1 MHNPLDRKQVVS
13 RLKPLCNNPD
23 IWKAFGEYI
32 DLEIQMQQSALEQA
46 DNMVVMH
53 RAQGAI
59 ASLRR
64 LKKLREEA
72 NGTR

>member
-1 MHNPLDRKQVVS
+1 MNNPQDRKQVAQ

-23 IWKAFGEYI
+23 LWKAFGEYI
-32 DLEIQMQQSALEQA
+32 DLQIEMQQAALEQA
-46 DNMVVMH
+46 DNLVVMH

-64 LKKLREEA
+64 LKKLRDEA
-72 NGTR
+72 NG